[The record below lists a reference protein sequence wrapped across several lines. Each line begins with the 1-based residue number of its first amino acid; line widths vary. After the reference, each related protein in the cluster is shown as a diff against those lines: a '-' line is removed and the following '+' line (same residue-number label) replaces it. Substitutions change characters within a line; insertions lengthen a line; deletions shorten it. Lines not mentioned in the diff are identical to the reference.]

1 MQNIREFQVLILK
14 KRKVAHM
21 NAISPLHSL
30 VSVANSVILLLFW
43 TNAKKVAVTMALM
56 NRPPTSVR
64 LNQ

>member
-1 MQNIREFQVLILK
+1 
-14 KRKVAHM
+14 M
-21 NAISPLHSL
+21 NAISPLHSF

-56 NRPPTSVR
+56 NRPPTPVG